1 MTIPTSVTSI
11 GYCAFYDCSGLKS
24 VELPNSLVDIGRLA
38 FCGCTNISKVMLL
51 NPTPPLCA
59 TDMTT
64 FDNDVFNVAK
74 LYVPK
79 ESVTLYKA
87 SDKWGQFTH
96 IIGVDTPN

>member
-1 MTIPTSVTSI
+1 
-11 GYCAFYDCSGLKS
+11 
-24 VELPNSLVDIGRLA
+24 
-38 FCGCTNISKVMLL
+38 
-51 NPTPPLCA
+51 
-59 TDMTT
+59 MTT

-96 IIGVDTPN
+96 IIGVNTSN